1 MLAFDVLSVYITLSL
16 SFTGSILE
24 DTSLSSK
31 DLSVLQNSLLEF
43 ASLNLVSQYFD
54 SADLRSLV
62 NGFSPFYNLG
72 MLRSLSVFFML

>member
-1 MLAFDVLSVYITLSL
+1 MLVLAFDVSSVYITLCL

-31 DLSVLQNSLLEF
+31 DLTVLQKSLLEF

-62 NGFSPFYNLG
+62 QWFLTFL
-72 MLRSLSVFFML
+72 

>member
-1 MLAFDVLSVYITLSL
+1 MLAFDLSSVYITLSL

-24 DTSLSSK
+24 EASLSSK
-31 DLSVLQNSLLEF
+31 DLTVLQKSLLEF

-62 NGFSPFYNLG
+62 QWFLTFLCFGAF
-72 MLRSLSVFFML
+72 RCSLCFNE